1 MDQELRDSLIHI
13 VELPKKEK
21 IALAKNVLEDIA
33 KDMKAHELGDED
45 ILYIMTAIPKVFI
58 EAKGVVNDE
67 QYHLFMDI
75 TGLAESNLS
84 LENFLLLM
92 KLPDNMH
99 LYDAG
104 YTAIKELLNIPI
116 KLNAIMYGVIVA
128 SYDEEINDEQ
138 IDLIAKI
145 LGPKLSGEE
154 KPN

>member
-33 KDMKAHELGDED
+33 RDMKAHDVDDDG
-45 ILYIMTAIPKVFI
+45 ILYMLTAIPKVFI
-58 EAKGVVNDE
+58 EAKGVVDVE
-67 QYHLFMDI
+67 QYRLFMDI

-92 KLPDNMH
+92 KLHDNMH
-99 LYDAG
+99 LYDVG
-104 YTAIKELLNIPI
+104 YTAIKELLNVPI
-116 KLNAIMYGVIVA
+116 KLNAIMYGVIIA

>member
-33 KDMKAHELGDED
+33 KELKAHDVDDDG
-45 ILYIMTAIPKVFI
+45 ILYMLTAIPKVFI
-58 EAKGVVNDE
+58 EAKGVVDAE

-92 KLPDNMH
+92 KLHDNMH

-116 KLNAIMYGVIVA
+116 KLNAIMYGVIIA

-138 IDLIAKI
+138 IDLIAKV
-145 LGPKLSGEE
+145 LGLKLSGEE

>member
-1 MDQELRDSLIHI
+1 MFPPPPPQEAFPGLSKHRPTYVNGPNGLSETIYAI
-13 VELPKKEK
+13 
-21 IALAKNVLEDIA
+21 LATPGPLFD
-33 KDMKAHELGDED
+33 
-45 ILYIMTAIPKVFI
+45 
-58 EAKGVVNDE
+58 NDE
-67 QYHLFMDI
+67 QYHLFMAI

-92 KLPDNMH
+92 KLHDNMH

-116 KLNAIMYGVIVA
+116 KLNAIMYGVIIA